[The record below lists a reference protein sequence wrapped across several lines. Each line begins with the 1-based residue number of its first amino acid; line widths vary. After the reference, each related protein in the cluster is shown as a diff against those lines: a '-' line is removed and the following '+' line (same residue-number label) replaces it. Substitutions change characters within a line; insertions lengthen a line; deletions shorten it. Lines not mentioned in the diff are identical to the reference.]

1 MKKLLKGGRVVD
13 PANGI
18 DGVHD
23 VLIDGDRIA
32 RVGRD
37 LPVDGAT
44 VVEIPAGFVVCP
56 GFIDMHVHLR
66 EPGQE
71 HKETVATGTASAVAG
86 GFTAVACMPNTVAG
100 QRQRERHVADPG
112 EGARRPDLAR
122 VYPIGAVSKGSKGE
136 LLADIAEL
144 KQAGCVAIT
153 DDGHPVAT
161 ALLLRRALEYAGMFG
176 MPVIEHCED
185 QSLKGDGVAH
195 EGFHAAS
202 LGLRGIPGAAE
213 ALGAERGILLSELT
227 GSAFHVAHMSARASL
242 RAVRKG
248 KENGVRV
255 TCEVAPHHFT
265 LTDEALAA
273 PIPYDTNTKM
283 NPPLREAADRDAM
296 LAGIADGTVD
306 AIATDHAPHHYDEK
320 NVEFDRAPFGIV
332 GLETAVSLSLDRLVH
347 AGLIRLPRLVE
358 LMSIN
363 PARILRV
370 PGGVAVGGRAGGHHD
385 PGARS
390 PRARAGRATAVAV
403 EEHAVRRLGAPRRR
417 RSHGRRRAY
426 AVRQSRRIRWDM
438 TDGKHS
444 NRSRA
449 GDRCPGDPRDDQGAR
464 RIRAAHP

>member
-23 VLIDGDRIA
+23 ILLDGDRIE

-37 LPVDGAT
+37 LPADGAT
-44 VVEIPAGFVVCP
+44 IVEIPPGLVVCP

-71 HKETVATGTASAVAG
+71 HKETVATGVAAAVAG
-86 GFTAVACMPNTVAG
+86 GFTAVACMPNTSPVNDNANVTLLILAKAA
-100 QRQRERHVADPG
+100 EA
-112 EGARRPDLAR
+112 ALAR
-122 VYPIGAVSKGSKGE
+122 VYPIGAVSKGSLGE

-153 DDGHPVAT
+153 DDGHPVKT

-185 QSLKGDGVAH
+185 PTLKGDGVAH

-227 GSAFHVAHMSARASL
+227 GSAFHVAHMSARVSL

-248 KENGVRV
+248 KEAGVRV

-265 LTDEALAA
+265 LTDEALAT
-273 PIPYDTNTKM
+273 PIPYDTNVKM
-283 NPPLREAADRDAM
+283 NPPLREVADRDAM
-296 LAGIADGTVD
+296 LGGIVDGSVD

-320 NVEFDRAPFGIV
+320 KVEFDRAPFGIV

-347 AGLIRLPRLVE
+347 SGLIRLSRLVE
-358 LMSIN
+358 LLSAN
-363 PARILRV
+363 PARILGVAGGSLSQGERADITV
-370 PGGVAVGGRAGGHHD
+370 LAPDLKVRIQASALRSRSKNTPFDGWELRGGVAGTIVGGRTVFVN
-385 PGARS
+385 PE
-390 PRARAGRATAVAV
+390 T
-403 EEHAVRRLGAPRRR
+403 RLAL
-417 RSHGRRRAY
+417 
-426 AVRQSRRIRWDM
+426 
-438 TDGKHS
+438 
-444 NRSRA
+444 
-449 GDRCPGDPRDDQGAR
+449 
-464 RIRAAHP
+464 

>member
-13 PANGI
+13 PANGV
-18 DGVHD
+18 DGTFD
-23 VLIDGDRIA
+23 VLIDGGHIA

-37 LPVDGAT
+37 LPTDGAD
-44 VVEIPAGFVVCP
+44 VVEVPAGLVVCP

-71 HKETVATGTASAVAG
+71 HKETVATGTAAAVAG
-86 GFTAVACMPNTVAG
+86 GFTAVACMPNTTPVNDSANVTSLILS
-100 QRQRERHVADPG
+100 RAAEA
-112 EGARRPDLAR
+112 ASAR
-122 VYPIGAVSKGSKGE
+122 VYPIGAVSKGSRGE

-185 QSLKGDGVAH
+185 PTLKGDGVAH

-213 ALGAERGILLSELT
+213 ALGVERGILLSELT
-227 GSAFHVAHMSARASL
+227 GSAFHVAHMSARASI
-242 RAVRKG
+242 RAVRNG
-248 KENGVRV
+248 KEAGVRV

-265 LTDEALAA
+265 LTDEALTS
-273 PIPYDTNTKM
+273 PIPYDTNVKM

-306 AIATDHAPHHYDEK
+306 VIATDHAPHHYDEK
-320 NVEFDRAPFGIV
+320 KVEFDRAPFGIV
-332 GLETAVSLSLDRLVH
+332 GLETAVALSMDRLVH

-358 LMSIN
+358 LLSTN

-370 PGGVAVGGRAGGHHD
+370 AGGTLSPGAPADITVLAPDLKVRIRASQLKSRSKNTPFDGWELRGGVAATIVGGRTVFANPDVQTG
-385 PGARS
+385 
-390 PRARAGRATAVAV
+390 
-403 EEHAVRRLGAPRRR
+403 L
-417 RSHGRRRAY
+417 
-426 AVRQSRRIRWDM
+426 
-438 TDGKHS
+438 
-444 NRSRA
+444 
-449 GDRCPGDPRDDQGAR
+449 
-464 RIRAAHP
+464 

>member
-1 MKKLLKGGRVVD
+1 MKKLLKGGRVID

-32 RVGRD
+32 RIGRD
-37 LPVDGAT
+37 LPVNGAT
-44 VVEIPAGFVVCP
+44 VVEIPSGLVVCP

-86 GFTAVACMPNTVAG
+86 GFTAVACMPNTSPVNDNANVTSLILAKAAEAG
-100 QRQRERHVADPG
+100 Q
-112 EGARRPDLAR
+112 AR

-144 KQAGCVAIT
+144 KEAGCVAIT

-265 LTDEALAA
+265 LTDEALAS

-283 NPPLREAADRDAM
+283 NPPLREVADRDAM

-306 AIATDHAPHHYDEK
+306 VIATDHAPHHYDEK

-332 GLETAVSLSLDRLVH
+332 GLETAISLSLDRLVH
-347 AGLIRLPRLVE
+347 AGVIRLPRLVE
-358 LMSIN
+358 LMSTN

-370 PGGVAVGGRAGGHHD
+370 PGGSFTEGSPADITLLAPDLRVRVKAADMRSRSKNTPFDGWELRGGVAATIVGGRTLFVN
-385 PGARS
+385 PEMS
-390 PRARAGRATAVAV
+390 
-403 EEHAVRRLGAPRRR
+403 L
-417 RSHGRRRAY
+417 
-426 AVRQSRRIRWDM
+426 QL
-438 TDGKHS
+438 
-444 NRSRA
+444 
-449 GDRCPGDPRDDQGAR
+449 
-464 RIRAAHP
+464 